1 MTGDRGIPKLRIA
14 AERTGTSIIS
24 LSIGEPPIAMR
35 ESDYP
40 ILLGIGSSP
49 ISKNPSIT
57 SVILPPYW
65 TQVFPPRGVEYL
77 GAMAPKLEQAEI
89 GRALRKPTESLD
101 AYDYFL
107 RGMAGIHQCT
117 GRAN

>member
-49 ISKNPSIT
+49 IPKNPSIT

-65 TQVFPPRGVEYL
+65 TLLRFGTDRVATLPPSRL
-77 GAMAPKLEQAEI
+77 
-89 GRALRKPTESLD
+89 LREANLPLLHGPLD
-101 AYDYFL
+101 TA
-107 RGMAGIHQCT
+107 IHPLPLLP
-117 GRAN
+117 